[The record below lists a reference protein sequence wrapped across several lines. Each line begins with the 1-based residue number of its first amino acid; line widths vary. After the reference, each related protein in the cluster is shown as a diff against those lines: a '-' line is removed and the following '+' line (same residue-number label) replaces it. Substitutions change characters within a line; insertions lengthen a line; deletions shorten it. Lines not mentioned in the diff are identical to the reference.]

1 MRVARDGIY
10 LRGKPCRVRDW
21 QEPLGYWHRK
31 QKQKNDKHDYIHG
44 QASAQKR
51 KPLTEGRQ
59 NVEKGRKHDILSSD
73 R

>member
-1 MRVARDGIY
+1 MSVTGRNLWDTGT
-10 LRGKPCRVRDW
+10 GNKS
-21 QEPLGYWHRK
+21 K
-31 QKQKNDKHDYIHG
+31 KNDKHDYIHG